1 MILILPQGSHMQSQE
16 ELLARSR
23 RKRSVFFAVLFV
35 AGLVLYFTTG
45 LNQLITPE
53 RVRPLANHPLTPLFI
68 VLSMAAAWTFA
79 LPGSVFFF
87 VTPLLFAPP
96 EATLIIC
103 LGSAIGTFLGYG
115 TARYV
120 GGPWVEHFHSHRV
133 TQFLSRHS
141 SFASL
146 FAIRIFPGSQ
156 HGLIN
161 YGAGLVRVPILRFLL
176 ATVTAIAI
184 KAFLYAKAIE
194 GSVGASNIQEALNWQ
209 TVTALSLLGFLAL
222 GGHVLGRRKGMQNLR

>member
-1 MILILPQGSHMQSQE
+1 MEFTEQ
-16 ELLARSR
+16 LAAVRAK
-23 RKRSVFFAVLFV
+23 KRSIFFAVLFIV
-35 AGLVLYFTTG
+35 GLVLYFITD
-45 LNQLITPE
+45 LDKLITPE
-53 RVRPLANHPLTPLFI
+53 RVKPLADYPLTPLLI

-103 LGSAIGTFLGYG
+103 IGSAVGTFMGYG
-115 TARYV
+115 TARFI
-120 GGPWVEHFHSHRV
+120 GGPWVERFHSHRIS
-133 TQFLSRHS
+133 QFLSRHS

-161 YGAGLVRVPILRFLL
+161 YGAGLVKVPIVRFLL
-176 ATVTAIAI
+176 ATVAAIAI

-194 GSVGASNIQEALNWQ
+194 GSVGATNIREALNWQ
-209 TVTALSLLGFLAL
+209 TLTALALLGLLAL
-222 GGHVLGRRKGMQNLR
+222 VGHILGRRKGLQGLS

>member
-1 MILILPQGSHMQSQE
+1 MESTEQRSTQS
-16 ELLARSR
+16 
-23 RKRSVFFAVLFV
+23 RKRRSIFFTLLFV

-45 LNQLITPE
+45 LNELITPE
-53 RVRPLANHPLTPLFI
+53 RVKPLANHPLTPLFI

-103 LGSAIGTFLGYG
+103 AGSAAGRFLGYG
-115 TARYV
+115 TARFV
-120 GGPWVEHFHSHRV
+120 GGPWVERFHSHRV

-161 YGAGLVRVPILRFLL
+161 YGAGLVKVPIVRFLV
-176 ATVTAIAI
+176 ATIAAIAI

-194 GSVGASNIQEALNWQ
+194 GSVGASNVQEALNWQ
-209 TVTALSLLGFLAL
+209 TVTALSLLGLLAL
-222 GGHVLGRRKGMQNLR
+222 GGHVLGRRKGLQRLS

>member
-1 MILILPQGSHMQSQE
+1 MEFTE
-16 ELLARSR
+16 ERSDRSR
-23 RKRSVFFAVLFV
+23 KKRSIFFALLFV

-45 LNQLITPE
+45 LNELITPE

-96 EATLIIC
+96 EATIIIC
-103 LGSAIGTFLGYG
+103 IGSAIGTAMGYG
-115 TARYV
+115 TARFV

-133 TQFLSRHS
+133 TKFLSRHS

-161 YGAGLVRVPILRFLL
+161 YGAGLVKVPILRFLL
-176 ATVTAIAI
+176 ATIAAIAI

-194 GSVGASNIQEALNWQ
+194 GSVGAANVQEALNWQ
-209 TVTALSLLGFLAL
+209 TVTALSLLGLLAL
-222 GGHVLGRRKGMQNLR
+222 GGHILGRKRGIQSLS

>member
-1 MILILPQGSHMQSQE
+1 MESTEQRLAQS
-16 ELLARSR
+16 
-23 RKRSVFFAVLFV
+23 RKRRSIFFALLFV
-35 AGLVLYFTTG
+35 GGLVLYFTTG
-45 LNQLITPE
+45 LNELITPE
-53 RVRPLANHPLTPLFI
+53 RVKPLANHPLTPLFI

-103 LGSAIGTFLGYG
+103 AGSAAGTFLGYG
-115 TARYV
+115 TARFV
-120 GGPWVEHFHSHRV
+120 GGPWVERFHSHRIS
-133 TQFLSRHS
+133 QFLSRHS

-161 YGAGLVRVPILRFLL
+161 YGAGLVKVPILRFLV
-176 ATVTAIAI
+176 ATIAAIAI

-194 GSVGASNIQEALNWQ
+194 GSVGASNVQEALNWQ
-209 TVTALSLLGFLAL
+209 TVTALSLLGLLAL
-222 GGHVLGRRKGMQNLR
+222 GGHVLGRRKGLQRLS

>member
-1 MILILPQGSHMQSQE
+1 MEFTEQPTAAS
-16 ELLARSR
+16 AK
-23 RKRSVFFAVLFV
+23 KRSIFFAALFV
-35 AGLVLYFTTG
+35 VGLVLYFTVG
-45 LNQLITPE
+45 LDKLITPE
-53 RVRPLANHPLTPLFI
+53 RVKPLADHPLTPVLI

-103 LGSAIGTFLGYG
+103 VGSAVGTFMGYG
-115 TARYV
+115 TARFI
-120 GGPWVEHFHSHRV
+120 GGPWVERFHSHRIS
-133 TQFLSRHS
+133 QFLSRHS

-161 YGAGLVRVPILRFLL
+161 YGAGLVKVPIIRFLL
-176 ATVTAIAI
+176 ATIAAIAI

-194 GSVGASNIQEALNWQ
+194 GSVGVTNVREALNWQ
-209 TVTALSLLGFLAL
+209 TLTALSLLGLLAL
-222 GGHVLGRRKGMQNLR
+222 VGHIVGRRKGLHGLS

>member
-1 MILILPQGSHMQSQE
+1 M
-16 ELLARSR
+16 AV
-23 RKRSVFFAVLFV
+23 VFI
-35 AGLVLYFTTG
+35 AGIVLYFTTG
-45 LNQLITPE
+45 LNELITPE
-53 RVRPLANHPLTPLFI
+53 RLQPLANHPLSPLFI
-68 VLSMAAAWTFA
+68 IFSMAAAWTFA

-103 LGSAIGTFLGYG
+103 AGSAAGTAMGYA
-115 TARYV
+115 TARYI
-120 GGPWVEHFHSHRV
+120 GGPWVERFHSHRI
-133 TQFLSRHS
+133 TQFLTRHS

-161 YGAGLVRVPILRFLL
+161 YGAGLVKVPILRFLI
-176 ATVTAIAI
+176 ATISAIAI

-194 GSVGASNIQEALNWQ
+194 GSVGASNIREALNWQ
-209 TVTALSLLGFLAL
+209 TVTALSLLGLLAL
-222 GGHVLGRRKGMQNLR
+222 GGHILGRKRGLQNVS

>member
-1 MILILPQGSHMQSQE
+1 MQSTEQHT
-16 ELLARSR
+16 AGS
-23 RKRSVFFAVLFV
+23 RKRRSIFFALLFV
-35 AGLVLYFTTG
+35 IGLVLYFTTG
-45 LNQLITPE
+45 LNELITPE

-68 VLSMAAAWTFA
+68 IMSMAAAWTFA

-103 LGSAIGTFLGYG
+103 AGSAIGTFMGYG
-115 TARYV
+115 TARFV
-120 GGPWVEHFHSHRV
+120 GGPWVERFHSHRIS
-133 TQFLSRHS
+133 QFLARNS

-146 FAIRIFPGSQ
+146 FAVRIFPGSQ

-161 YGAGLVRVPILRFLL
+161 YGAGLVKVPIVRFLA
-176 ATVTAIAI
+176 ATVAAIAI

-194 GSVGASNIQEALNWQ
+194 GSAGASNIREALNWQ
-209 TVTALSLLGFLAL
+209 TVTSLSLLGLLAL
-222 GGHVLGRRKGMQNLR
+222 GGHVLGRRKGMQNLS